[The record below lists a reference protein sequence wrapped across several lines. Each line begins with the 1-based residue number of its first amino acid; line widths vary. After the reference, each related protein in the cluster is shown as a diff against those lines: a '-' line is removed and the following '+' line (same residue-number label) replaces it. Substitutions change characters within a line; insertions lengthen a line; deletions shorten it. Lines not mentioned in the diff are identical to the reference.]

1 MLIDDKLYERSANW
15 MLLKCFNK
23 DESLKIIG
31 EVCERIYDSC
41 FVMKRS
47 IYSHGYYCPIITI
60 VSSLYMSSDAN
71 LSVAWSNTKDIL
83 VELLHRVVKPWSFEM
98 GYGFDSESLFD
109 FL

>member
-47 IYSHGYYCPIITI
+47 IYSHAWLLLSYHYNCFL
-60 VSSLYMSSDAN
+60 SLYVERCD
-71 LSVAWSNTKDIL
+71 TKDIL
-83 VELLHRVVKPWSFEM
+83 VELLHRVVKPWPFEM